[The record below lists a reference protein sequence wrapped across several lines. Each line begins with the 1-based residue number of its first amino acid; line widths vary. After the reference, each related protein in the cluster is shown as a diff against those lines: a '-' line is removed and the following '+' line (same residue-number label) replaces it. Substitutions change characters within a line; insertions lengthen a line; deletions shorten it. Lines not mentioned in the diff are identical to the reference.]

1 VTSSLQDLG
10 ERAAAQ
16 PARPKRVD
24 LGCGRRQVPGA
35 IGLDIDALPGVA
47 IVADLSR
54 GLPFRDNSLD
64 EVYAIHIL
72 EHFDN
77 FIQIMEEI
85 YRCCRPNAV
94 LHIKVPHASCSYV
107 TWKDPTHRRGMLL
120 STFTYFDQTYF
131 DGSAFRH
138 YTSAHFR
145 IEHAKLKFTLEGR
158 DWVPRPRRLAEWIV
172 HALANRDRRA
182 QYLCERYWANLVGIE
197 EVELRLRAIK
207 DPAPP
212 AGA

>member
-1 VTSSLQDLG
+1 LTSSLHGLDG
-10 ERAAAQ
+10 KASAS
-16 PARPKRVD
+16 PSGPKRVD
-24 LGCGRRQVPGA
+24 LGCGRRQVPGT
-35 IGLDIDALPGVA
+35 IGLDIDALPGVE

-64 EVYAIHIL
+64 EVHAIHIL

-77 FIQIMEEI
+77 FIAIMEEI
-85 YRCCRPNAV
+85 HRACRPNAM

-145 IEHAKLKFTLEGR
+145 IERAKLKFTLEGR
-158 DWVPRPRRLAEWIV
+158 HSVPRPRRIAEWIV
-172 HALANRDRRA
+172 HALANRDRRT
-182 QYLCERYWANLVGIE
+182 QYLCERYWANIVGIE
-197 EVELRLRAIK
+197 EVELHMRAIK
-207 DPAPP
+207 DPA
-212 AGA
+212 A

>member
-1 VTSSLQDLG
+1 MTSSLQDLG
-10 ERAAAQ
+10 ERSAT
-16 PARPKRVD
+16 PAPRPRRVD
-24 LGCGRRQVPGA
+24 LGCGNRQVPGT
-35 IGLDIDALPGVA
+35 IGLDISAIPGVE

-77 FIQIMEEI
+77 FIAIMEEI
-85 YRCCRPNAV
+85 YRACRPNAM

-145 IEHAKLKFTLEGR
+145 IESAKLKFTLEGR

-172 HALANRDRRA
+172 DALANKDRRS

-197 EVELRLRAIK
+197 ECEIHLRAIK
-207 DPAPP
+207 EPASRD
-212 AGA
+212 G